1 MTTPAAVSD
10 QLAVRGIVP
19 VIAIEDPAHAP
30 HLGRALVEGGLPV
43 AEITFR
49 TEGAAAAITSLRD
62 AEPTVAVGAGTVL
75 TTDQVDAAARAGAQ
89 FVVTPGLNPAVVD
102 RCRELGLPIVPGVNT
117 PTHVEQAMS
126 LGLTTLKLFPAV
138 PSGGLAL
145 VKALAA
151 PYPMVSFMATGGITL
166 KTAPEWLA
174 QPTIVA
180 VGGTWVATAA
190 DIAAERF
197 DVIESNARAAAALL
211 APAR

>member
-1 MTTPAAVSD
+1 
-10 QLAVRGIVP
+10 
-19 VIAIEDPAHAP
+19 
-30 HLGRALVEGGLPV
+30 
-43 AEITFR
+43 
-49 TEGAAAAITSLRD
+49 
-62 AEPTVAVGAGTVL
+62 
-75 TTDQVDAAARAGAQ
+75 
-89 FVVTPGLNPAVVD
+89 
-102 RCRELGLPIVPGVNT
+102 
-117 PTHVEQAMS
+117 
-126 LGLTTLKLFPAV
+126 V

-166 KTAPEWLA
+166 GTAPEWLA

-211 APAR
+211 APAS